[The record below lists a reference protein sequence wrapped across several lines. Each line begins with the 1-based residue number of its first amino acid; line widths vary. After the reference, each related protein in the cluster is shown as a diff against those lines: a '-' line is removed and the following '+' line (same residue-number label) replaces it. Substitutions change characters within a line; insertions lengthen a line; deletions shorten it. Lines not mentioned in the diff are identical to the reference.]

1 VEPGRERVNRAD
13 RAAVRDNE
21 HLLARVLPEDVGEKV
36 LDPGRE
42 CLEGL
47 GVLRAGTIAVPPKPM
62 SLAEALLDLRRR
74 QTFPGAE
81 PALAQARIESH
92 LEVEILR
99 QDLRGLA
106 CPVQV
111 AGINGVDGAVEG
123 AGERS
128 RLFAAEVVEARV
140 RQALPAPFAVP
151 VGLPVP
157 NK

>member
-1 VEPGRERVNRAD
+1 
-13 RAAVRDNE
+13 
-21 HLLARVLPEDVGEKV
+21 
-36 LDPGRE
+36 
-42 CLEGL
+42 
-47 GVLRAGTIAVPPKPM
+47 M

-81 PALAQARIESH
+81 PSLAQARIEAH
-92 LEVEILR
+92 LEVELFR

-106 CPVQV
+106 RPVQV
-111 AGINGVDGAVEG
+111 ARIDGVDGAVEG

-151 VGLPVP
+151 VGLPVSNEQQSGHRHLGAARGAVFRTCGLRP
-157 NK
+157 RVRLN